1 MKLTYKSNNKTAMVI
16 IAYAKWPQFIQNRR
30 RDHIHLM
37 VLITACAK
45 CLNSKKKYNRKIIKE

>member
-1 MKLTYKSNNKTAMVI
+1 MKLTYKSSNRTAIVI
-16 IAYAKWPQFIQNRR
+16 IAYAKWPQFIQNR